1 MNIVIITSIML
12 PMPPVK
18 GGAVQ
23 NLIKLFLDDNEKTN
37 ENTVHVFSFYDSEA
51 EIQASEYKAT
61 TFHYIKNTTFLEKI
75 QELNVSKV
83 SRAAVLVREKIY
95 INSVLK
101 CMDANDELKNCDI
114 ILLENCPQF
123 SIQIKKKFSS
133 KMLYCHLHNDY
144 INHNSR
150 NALPIIQSLDKII
163 CVSDYIGKQVISVSK
178 NANVVTLHNGVSAKE
193 ADKRKVKLIKDRYIT
208 SQNESL
214 VIFTG
219 RLIPDKGAHVL
230 LEAYSKMKNKDKCS
244 ILFLGSQ
251 LYGKNVED
259 EYLKKLR
266 EMSKMYGKHI
276 HFTGYIPYE
285 EISSYYTAADIGVIP
300 SLWEDPCPLTVIECL
315 RYGVPVITTDS
326 GGIPEIVDEKCSF
339 VLHRDETLSQHIAD
353 CLDKLTDD
361 SHLVQEMSREAL
373 KRSEKFTEECYLEHL
388 KNIVLD
394 TERLDDGKVNG

>member
-1 MNIVIITSIML
+1 ML

-37 ENTVHVFSFYDSEA
+37 ENTVHVFSFYDREA

-75 QELNVSKV
+75 QELNISKV

-95 INSVLK
+95 IDSVLK
-101 CMDANDELKNCDI
+101 RMDADDELKNCDI

-123 SIQIKKKFSS
+123 SVQIKKKFSS

-150 NALPIIQSLDKII
+150 NALPIIRSLDKII
-163 CVSDYIGKQVISVSK
+163 CVSDYIGKQVLDVSE
-178 NANVVTLHNGVSAKE
+178 NANVVTLHNGVSTRE
-193 ADKRKVKLIKDRYIT
+193 AVKRKVELIKDKYMT
-208 SQNESL
+208 SKDESL

-230 LEAYSKMKNKDKCS
+230 LEAYPKMRNKDRCS

-266 EMSKMYGKHI
+266 EMSKKYEEHI
-276 HFTGYIPYE
+276 HFTGYVPYE
-285 EISSYYTAADIGVIP
+285 EISNYYTAADIGVIP

-326 GGIPEIVDEKCSF
+326 GGIPEIVDEDCSVVF
-339 VLHRDETLSQHIAD
+339 HRDNTLSQKIAD
-353 CLDKLTDD
+353 CLDKLID
-361 SHLVQEMSREAL
+361 SKDLVKKMSSAAL
-373 KRSEKFTEECYLEHL
+373 KRSEFFSDEYYLTNFKL
-388 KNIVLD
+388 LVLD
-394 TERLDDGKVNG
+394 NNPKDR

>member
-23 NLIKLFLDDNEKTN
+23 NLIKFFLDDNEKTN
-37 ENTVHVFSFYDSEA
+37 ENTVHVFSFYDYEA
-51 EIQASEYKAT
+51 EMQASEYRMT

-75 QELNVSKV
+75 QELNIKKL

-95 INSVLK
+95 IDAIIK
-101 CMDANDELKNCDI
+101 CMEANEEIKNCDI

-123 SIQIKKKFSS
+123 AIKIRKKFLS
-133 KMLYCHLHNDY
+133 KKLYCHLHNDY
-144 INHNSR
+144 INPNSR
-150 NALPIIQSLDKII
+150 NAISIIQSLDKII
-163 CVSDYIGKQVISVSK
+163 CVSDYIGRQVLSVSEK
-178 NANVVTLHNGVSAKE
+178 ANVVTLHNGVSIRK
-193 ADKRKVKLIKDRYIT
+193 ADKRKVELIRNKYKT
-208 SQNESL
+208 SQNKNL

-230 LEAYSKMKNKDKCS
+230 LEAYSKMRNKDKCS

-266 EMSKMYGKHI
+266 EMSRMYGEHI
-276 HFTGYIPYE
+276 HFTGYVPYE
-285 EISSYYTAADIGVIP
+285 EISNYYTAADVGVMP

-326 GGIPEIVDEKCSF
+326 GGIPEIVDESCS
-339 VLHRDETLSQHIAD
+339 VILNRDNMLSQKIAD
-353 CLDKLTDD
+353 CLDKLMNSKDI
-361 SHLVQEMSREAL
+361 VKKMSSAAL
-373 KRSEKFTEECYLEHL
+373 KRSEFFSDESYLRNFKL
-388 KNIVLD
+388 LVLD
-394 TERLDDGKVNG
+394 IKPTE